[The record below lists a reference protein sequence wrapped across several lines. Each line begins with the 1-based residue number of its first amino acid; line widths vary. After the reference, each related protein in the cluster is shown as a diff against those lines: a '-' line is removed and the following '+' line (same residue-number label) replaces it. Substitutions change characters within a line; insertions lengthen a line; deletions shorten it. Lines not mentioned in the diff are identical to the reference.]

1 MTFLP
6 EPKEEGLLP
15 ESTHVVDELG
25 VLVAKLPDRK
35 LVRRGALTASRRPRD
50 CRSFLACSQSH
61 IYLWNSYYCE
71 LKFSFSPPPY
81 FREFEQHFR
90 RLKQKS

>member
-15 ESTHVVDELG
+15 ESTHMVDELG
-25 VLVAKLPDRK
+25 VLVAKLSDCK

-50 CRSFLACSQSH
+50 CRSFLA
-61 IYLWNSYYCE
+61 
-71 LKFSFSPPPY
+71 
-81 FREFEQHFR
+81 
-90 RLKQKS
+90 